1 METTAQL
8 LSCLLDEDA
17 TILEF
22 TALLE
27 DETNALTDRHS
38 FETLQAITERK
49 NEFAVRLSELSNRRD
64 SLLAE
69 LGLPA
74 AHQGTGMA
82 AEQHA
87 ELAQPWK
94 TLLEHSAA
102 AAGINERNGTL
113 IDMHLRYTEEALGA
127 LRSLTASTSLYDST
141 GGRSRHPAGSAKS
154 IVAT

>member
-22 TALLE
+22 TVLLD

-38 FETLQAITERK
+38 YETLQAITERK

-64 SLLAE
+64 TLLAE

-74 AHQGTGMA
+74 AHEGTGLA
-82 AEQHA
+82 AEKHA
-87 ELAQPWK
+87 ELAEPWK
-94 TLLEHSAA
+94 MLLAHSAA
-102 AAGINERNGTL
+102 AAAINERNGAL

-127 LRSLTASTSLYDST
+127 LRTLTASTNLYDST
-141 GGRSRHPAGSAKS
+141 GSRSRHPSGSAKS